1 MTVPVRLVSICAVCS
16 AAALTLSADSVADT
30 QLFTPARYALVAAKV
45 DTASLQPG
53 TGGPTGRRQVLV
65 KLDTVS
71 GRCWVLQLAVAG
83 ANNPTVIGASW
94 AAVTEA
100 VNHPPAAMPGGNPPQ
115 NNGGGNGF

>member
-1 MTVPVRLVSICAVCS
+1 MTVPARLASLCAVS
-16 AAALTLSADSVADT
+16 AALPLAAGGGADT
-30 QLFTPARYALVAAKV
+30 QLFTPARYALVAAEV

-83 ANNPTVIGASW
+83 ADNPTVIGASW
-94 AAVTEA
+94 AAVAEA
-100 VNHPPAAMPGGNPPQ
+100 VSNPRAAMPGGNPLQ